1 MRNKTTISRRLQYTL
16 ISSFS
21 IFITSCAS
29 TGPSQ
34 EIIDGVKITYLNGAP
49 IRDIK
54 SKSAKIPSQYEVKKG
69 DSIFLI
75 AEKYELDYRDIAKNN
90 DLGGNYVIF
99 PGQVLNLKEG
109 GQQTGQNEGKQAT
122 KKSDASNSKKTN
134 NVKNQRVKSTTK
146 NKSPAKASAPA
157 ASQGKGKEQ
166 SAAIIP
172 ADPPPLS
179 KRGWMW
185 PVKDKPDYE
194 KVASKNG
201 VYIYSAS
208 KADVRAVNNGRVV
221 YVGNELEEYGKL
233 VLISHQGGY
242 LSVYAENS
250 ATLVKAD
257 QNVNRGENI
266 AIGANSRGVGISRGK
281 IYFEIR
287 KEGKSIDPI
296 NLLLK

>member
-1 MRNKTTISRRLQYTL
+1 MRIKATLSSWLQYAL
-16 ISSFS
+16 ILSCS
-21 IFITSCAS
+21 IFLASLASCA
-29 TGPSQ
+29 TRGPSQ

-54 SKSAKIPSQYEVKKG
+54 SKSAKIPSQYKVKKG
-69 DSIFLI
+69 DSVFLI
-75 AEKYELDYRDIAKNN
+75 AEKYDLDYRDIAKNN
-90 DLGGNYVIF
+90 DLGGNYVIS
-99 PGQVLNLKEG
+99 PGQVLNLDKG
-109 GQQTGQNEGKQAT
+109 GEQKVGKQAA
-122 KKSDASNSKKTN
+122 KKSTANNSKKTAN
-134 NVKNQRVKSTTK
+134 IKKQQEKSTVKT
-146 NKSPAKASAPA
+146 PAKVSAPTT
-157 ASQGKGKEQ
+157 SQGKEV
-166 SAAIIP
+166 AAIIP

-185 PVKDKPDYE
+185 PVKGNPDYE

-201 VYIYSAS
+201 VYIFSAT
-208 KADVRAVNNGRVV
+208 KTDVRAVNNGRVV

-257 QNVNRGENI
+257 QDVNRGENI
-266 AIGANSRGVGISRGK
+266 AITANSRGGGVPQEK

-296 NLLLK
+296 KLLLQ

>member
-1 MRNKTTISRRLQYTL
+1 MRNKTTLSRRLQYAL
-16 ISSFS
+16 ILSFS

-54 SKSAKIPSQYEVKKG
+54 SKSAKIPSQYKVKQG
-69 DSIFLI
+69 DSIFFI
-75 AEKYELDYRDIAKNN
+75 AEKYDLDYRDIAKNN
-90 DLGGNYVIF
+90 DLGGNYVIS
-99 PGQVLNLKEG
+99 PGQVLNLNKEG
-109 GQQTGQNEGKQAT
+109 GQQKGQNENKQAT
-122 KKSDASNSKKTN
+122 KKSTASNSKETAN
-134 NVKNQRVKSTTK
+134 IKNQQV
-146 NKSPAKASAPA
+146 KSPAKGAAKVSVSAS
-157 ASQGKGKEQ
+157 SQGKGKEQ

-221 YVGNELEEYGKL
+221 YVGDELEEYGKL

-266 AIGANSRGVGISRGK
+266 AIAANSRGVGISRGN

-296 NLLLK
+296 KLLLK

>member
-1 MRNKTTISRRLQYTL
+1 MRIKITLSSWLQYAL
-16 ISSFS
+16 ILSCSTFVA
-21 IFITSCAS
+21 SCA
-29 TGPSQ
+29 TKGPSQ

-49 IRDIK
+49 TRNIK
-54 SKSAKIPSQYEVKKG
+54 STKTPSQYKVKKG

-75 AEKYELDYRDIAKNN
+75 AEKYDLDYREIAKNN
-90 DLGGNYVIF
+90 DLGGNYVIS
-99 PGQVLNLKEG
+99 PGQVLNLQG
-109 GQQTGQNEGKQAT
+109 GKQKAGKQKVGKQAA
-122 KKSDASNSKKTN
+122 KKPTTNNPKKTTN
-134 NVKNQRVKSTTK
+134 IKKQQEKSTAKTA
-146 NKSPAKASAPA
+146 AKASVPD
-157 ASQGKGKEQ
+157 ASQGKEAVAG
-166 SAAIIP
+166 IIP

-185 PVKDKPDYE
+185 PVKGNPDYE

-201 VYIYSAS
+201 VYIYSAT
-208 KADVRAVNNGRVV
+208 KTDVRAVNNGRVV
-221 YVGNELEEYGKL
+221 YVGNELKEYGKL

-257 QNVNRGENI
+257 QDVNRGENI
-266 AIGANSRGVGISRGK
+266 AITANSRGGGISQDK

-296 NLLLK
+296 KLLLQ

>member
-1 MRNKTTISRRLQYTL
+1 MRIKITLSSWLQYAL
-16 ISSFS
+16 ILSCS
-21 IFITSCAS
+21 IFLASLASCA
-29 TGPSQ
+29 TRGPSQ

-49 IRDIK
+49 TRDIK
-54 SKSAKIPSQYEVKKG
+54 SKSAKIPSQYKVKKG
-69 DSIFLI
+69 DSVFLI
-75 AEKYELDYRDIAKNN
+75 AEKYDLDYRDIAKNN
-90 DLGGNYVIF
+90 NLGGNYVIS
-99 PGQVLNLKEG
+99 PGQVLNLNKG
-109 GQQTGQNEGKQAT
+109 GENKAGKQAT
-122 KKSDASNSKKTN
+122 KKSTANSPKKPVN
-134 NVKNQRVKSTTK
+134 IKNQQ
-146 NKSPAKASAPA
+146 NKVTAKTSAKVSVPA

-166 SAAIIP
+166 TAAIIP

-185 PVKDKPDYE
+185 PVKGNPDYE

-201 VYIYSAS
+201 VYIFSAT
-208 KADVRAVNNGRVV
+208 KTDVRAVNNGRVV

-257 QNVNRGENI
+257 QDVNRGENI
-266 AIGANSRGVGISRGK
+266 AITANSRGGGVPQEK
-281 IYFEIR
+281 IYFEMR

-296 NLLLK
+296 KLLLQ